1 MHRNVVQ
8 FSSRKTNNSISTQ
21 MNETEKYDEKQII
34 NKRKSFC
41 TQNAKST
48 EYQIGNATQAQWGQI
63 YLFLRAF
70 AAIRSQTPAPPPP
83 HLVVVVMQF
92 YFVFIYFDFLLETN
106 WKHSKTVR
114 RVLCMFGQIA
124 ETNSLENNTKLRQQI
139 EQFSVNLQ

>member
-70 AAIRSQTPAPPPP
+70 AALRSQTPGPPPP
-83 HLVVVVMQF
+83 SCCCRDAILFRF
-92 YFVFIYFDFLLETN
+92 YSFRFSPRNKLEAQQDRPSCFVYVWTN
-106 WKHSKTVR
+106 CGNKFTGKQYKTPS
-114 RVLCMFGQIA
+114 A
-124 ETNSLENNTKLRQQI
+124 N
-139 EQFSVNLQ
+139 